1 MHNRITTTALWVV
14 LSILPFQG
22 SAWAGLDEG
31 YAAYVRGDYAT
42 ALPEFEPLAEQGD
55 AAAQYNLGVMY
66 ASGEGVLQD
75 YAKAVEW
82 YRKAAE
88 QGDVTAQYNLGI
100 IYDTGQGV
108 PQDYAKAALW
118 YRKAAEQGDVIAQN
132 NLGFMHANGRGVPQ
146 DYVQAYAWLN
156 IAADQGG
163 ADAKK
168 ARDWIV
174 PRITPAQLEQAQA
187 LSREYFE
194 KYVMP
199 FRSGE

>member
-1 MHNRITTTALWVV
+1 MNHRTIITALWVV
-14 LSILPFQG
+14 LSVIPFQG

-31 YAAYVRGDYAT
+31 YAAYVRGDHAT

-55 AAAQYNLGVMY
+55 AAARYNPGVMY
-66 ASGEGVLQD
+66 ASDEGVSQD
-75 YAKAVEW
+75 YAKAALW

-88 QGDVTAQYNLGI
+88 QGNVTAQYNLGI

-118 YRKAAEQGDVIAQN
+118 YRKAAEQGDVTAQN

-156 IAADQGG
+156 SAAAQGDNDAESRRDKIASQM
-163 ADAKK
+163 
-168 ARDWIV
+168 
-174 PRITPAQLEQAQA
+174 TPARLEQAQT
-187 LSREYFE
+187 LSREYYE
-194 KYVMP
+194 KYVVP
-199 FRSGE
+199 FRSGG